1 MAEPYLPTIK
11 DFDFFF
17 KFLFAY
23 FFLQVWAILIGQE
36 IPTERKRTTK
46 DYKEIIAKL
55 EAKPEKELTFYEK
68 IELNASKT
76 ALENMKKN
84 PVSEDQEKLSE
95 QRRRLFKFMF
105 LSVSM
110 FIFAATMIG
119 FLDVPAR
126 DVGNI
131 AVFVFLAASLLKY
144 LFDFTITDNQV
155 RMIILSGV
163 ALYVD
168 ALRETAGRIASQF

>member
-36 IPTERKRTTK
+36 IPAERKRTAK
-46 DYKEIIAKL
+46 DYKQIIAKL
-55 EAKPEKELTFYEK
+55 KAKPEKERTFYEK

-76 ALENMKKN
+76 ALKMMKEN
-84 PVSEDQEKLSE
+84 PVSKDQEKLSE

-105 LSVSM
+105 LSASM
-110 FIFAATMIG
+110 FIFAFVMIW

>member
-23 FFLQVWAILIGQE
+23 FFLQVWAILIGQD
-36 IPTERKRTTK
+36 IPKEDKPTK
-46 DYKEIIAKL
+46 EDYDKTIARL
-55 EAKPEKELTFYEK
+55 EAKPEDELTFYEK
-68 IELNASKT
+68 IELNAAKT
-76 ALENMKKN
+76 ALKRMEEN
-84 PVSEDQEKLSE
+84 PISEDQEKLSK
-95 QRRRLFKFMF
+95 QRRQLFKFIF
-105 LSVSM
+105 LSASM
-110 FIFAATMIG
+110 FIFASVMIG

-131 AVFVFLAASLLKY
+131 AVFVFITASLLKY
-144 LFDFTITDNQV
+144 LFDYTITDNQV
-155 RMIILSGV
+155 RMIILSGI

-168 ALRETAGRIASQF
+168 SLRETAGRIAAQF

>member
-76 ALENMKKN
+76 ALKRMEEN
-84 PVSEDQEKLSE
+84 PVSGDQEKLSE

-168 ALRETAGRIASQF
+168 SFRETAERIAAQF